1 MCLARKGTVS
11 IVIWNTKVQNGTT
24 DLYSSKLSL
33 VTVNSF
39 GDSIMLIVALCF
51 HSVFEGIAIG
61 VAETEADT
69 LLLVIMCAYVDAFAI
84 SGPIGVAIGIIINA
98 MVTAVGACV
107 DCAVGLSHRKHRI
120 TVLGLG
126 IAIENCLDRNV
137 YRIGSLIGS
146 EALVVC
152 LKDLLVKT
160 NPQRQVHSSLQ
171 ISVRM
176 EYD

>member
-69 LLLVIMCAYVDAFAI
+69 WKALWTISLHKIFA
-84 SGPIGVAIGIIINA
+84 AITMGIVFA
-98 MVTAVGACV
+98 
-107 DCAVGLSHRKHRI
+107 
-120 TVLGLG
+120 
-126 IAIENCLDRNV
+126 
-137 YRIGSLIGS
+137 
-146 EALVVC
+146 
-152 LKDLLVKT
+152 
-160 NPQRQVHSSLQ
+160 
-171 ISVRM
+171 
-176 EYD
+176 